1 MSERGHACGGFLS
14 RFPVCST
21 CVVVKPMPET
31 VVHFQVRM
39 PPPLHE
45 RLSSQAK
52 EDKSSLNALVV
63 SLLTRALEQPD
74 KRKPTPTGQ
83 AGS

>member
-1 MSERGHACGGFLS
+1 
-14 RFPVCST
+14 
-21 CVVVKPMPET
+21 MPET

-63 SLLTRALEQPD
+63 SLLTRALDHPE
-74 KRKPTPTGQ
+74 KKNTTPSGQ